1 MIIHEL
7 FRARN
12 QYRSFVTF
20 TFEPLLLTHMK
31 RRIILF
37 FAISHLISGNT
48 FDNRVVTLKG
58 SDTMV
63 ILVQKWTEEYPD
75 KSVQFQVTGG
85 GSGTGIASLINGT
98 TDICSSSRPMK
109 SAESLQM
116 KQKYGK
122 PPVEIRV
129 ARDGLSV
136 YVHKTNTINTLTI
149 KQLGDIF
156 RGKIRNWSELG
167 GPNHKIILYSR
178 ENNSG
183 TYEFFKEH
191 VLMNKD
197 FDPSAQHM
205 PGTSAVVG
213 AIAMDE
219 WGIGYGGAAYTKGVH
234 EVKVSLQK
242 DSTGYLPTEE
252 NILNGKYPISR
263 FLYFYLRE
271 RPLNET
277 KKFIDWVIGKEG
289 QKVVLDVGYFP
300 TKKL

>member
-1 MIIHEL
+1 MIIL
-7 FRARN
+7 GIILAKINTVFC
-12 QYRSFVTF
+12 YYC
-20 TFEPLLLTHMK
+20 FEPLHVKHMI
-31 RRIILF
+31 RRLILF
-37 FAISHLISGNT
+37 FAISLLITGTT
-48 FDNRVVTLKG
+48 FDEKVLTLKG

-109 SAESLQM
+109 SAEALQM

-129 ARDGLSV
+129 ARDGLSI
-136 YVHKTNTINTLTI
+136 YVHKTNLIKTITI

-156 RGKIRNWSELG
+156 TGKIKNWKDIG
-167 GPNHKIILYSR
+167 GPDHKIILYSR

-197 FDPSAQHM
+197 FDPFAQHM

-213 AIAMDE
+213 AIAMDQ
-219 WGIGYGGAAYTKGVH
+219 WGIGYGGAAYAKGVN
-234 EVKVSLQK
+234 EVKVSIHK
-242 DSTGYLPTEE
+242 DSIYYSPTEE

-271 RPLNET
+271 RPINET

>member
-1 MIIHEL
+1 
-7 FRARN
+7 
-12 QYRSFVTF
+12 
-20 TFEPLLLTHMK
+20 MK
-31 RRIILF
+31 RRFILF
-37 FAISHLISGNT
+37 FTISLFISGSAFENK
-48 FDNRVVTLKG
+48 VLTLKG

-63 ILVQKWTEEYPD
+63 ILVQKWTEVYPD

-109 SAESLQM
+109 SAEASQM

-122 PPVEIRV
+122 PPIEIRV

-136 YVHKTNTINTLTI
+136 YVHKSNMIKALTI

-156 RGKIRNWSELG
+156 TGKIKNWKEVG

-219 WGIGYGGAAYTKGVH
+219 WGIGYGGAAYTKGVN

-242 DSTGYLPTEE
+242 DSIAYLPTEE

-271 RPLNET
+271 RPMNEI
-277 KKFIDWVIGKEG
+277 KQFIDWVISNKG

>member
-1 MIIHEL
+1 M
-7 FRARN
+7 
-12 QYRSFVTF
+12 T
-20 TFEPLLLTHMK
+20 
-31 RRIILF
+31 RRLILF
-37 FAISHLISGNT
+37 FAISLLITGTT
-48 FDNRVVTLKG
+48 FEEKVLTLKG

-109 SAESLQM
+109 SAEALQM

-122 PPVEIRV
+122 PPIEIRV
-129 ARDGLSV
+129 ARDGLSI
-136 YVHKTNTINTLTI
+136 YVNKTNLIKTITI

-156 RGKIRNWSELG
+156 TGKIKNWKDIG
-167 GPNHKIILYSR
+167 GPDHKIILYSR

-197 FDPSAQHM
+197 FDPFAQHM

-213 AIAMDE
+213 AIAMDQ
-219 WGIGYGGAAYTKGVH
+219 WGIGYGGAAYAKGVN
-234 EVKVSLQK
+234 EVKVSIHK
-242 DSTGYLPTEE
+242 DSIYYSPTEE

-271 RPLNET
+271 RPINET
-277 KKFIDWVIGKEG
+277 KKFIDWVIGKKG

>member
-1 MIIHEL
+1 MNRRLIL
-7 FRARN
+7 FLTI
-12 QYRSFVTF
+12 SLLVTGT
-20 TFEPLLLTHMK
+20 TFEEKVL
-31 RRIILF
+31 
-37 FAISHLISGNT
+37 
-48 FDNRVVTLKG
+48 TLKG

-109 SAESLQM
+109 SAEALQM

-136 YVHKTNTINTLTI
+136 YVHKTNNIKSLTI
-149 KQLGDIF
+149 KQLGNIF
-156 RGKIRNWSELG
+156 TGKIKNWKEVG
-167 GPNHKIILYSR
+167 GPDHKIILYSR

-213 AIAMDE
+213 AIAMDQ
-219 WGIGYGGAAYTKGVH
+219 WGIGYGGAAYTKGVN
-234 EVKVSLQK
+234 EVKVSLHK
-242 DSTGYLPTEE
+242 DSIPYSPTEE

-271 RPLNET
+271 RPMNNM
-277 KKFIDWVIGKEG
+277 KQFIDWVIGKEG